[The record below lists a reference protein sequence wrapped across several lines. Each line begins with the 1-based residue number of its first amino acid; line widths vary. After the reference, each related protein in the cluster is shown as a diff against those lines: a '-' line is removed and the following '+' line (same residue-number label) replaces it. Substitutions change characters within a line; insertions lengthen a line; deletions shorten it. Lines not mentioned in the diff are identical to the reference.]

1 MKTITAVSS
10 DLLRLDPELETQRI
24 TSWIRQ
30 TVFHTLRRKGAVIA
44 VSGGID
50 SSVVAF
56 LCAQALGH
64 DRIQLLFMPEAD
76 SSPNSL
82 QLEPHGCRQAQRQIG
97 TRKTSVRFSPVRGA
111 TSDEMIRSAWWF
123 LNTAPKHKCKIVLP
137 GLLDA
142 GRYAIFFPSLFSR
155 PMVRL

>member
-1 MKTITAVSS
+1 
-10 DLLRLDPELETQRI
+10 LRLDPELETQRI

-56 LCAQALGH
+56 LCARALGH

-82 QLEPHGCRQAQRQIG
+82 QLGRMVADRLNVKSVLEDISPILTGAGC
-97 TRKTSVRFSPVRGA
+97 
-111 TSDEMIRSAWWF
+111 
-123 LNTAPKHKCKIVLP
+123 
-137 GLLDA
+137 
-142 GRYAIFFPSLFSR
+142 
-155 PMVRL
+155 